1 MSQTRHQARRLA
13 TQALYTWQM
22 AGQDLADI
30 EAQYCTDLDMSK
42 IDGEYFHELL
52 HKVPARIDELDEHII
67 PLLDRGLEEVGG
79 VERAILRLGCYELA
93 FRLDVP
99 YRVVINESIKLAK
112 IFGAD
117 QSHKFINGVLDGVA
131 KKLRSTE
138 INAKSNV
145 ATKVTSKDATKVTTK
160 AAAKDATKV
169 TKKVAPIVTKKAAV
183 KISMKVPARAS
194 TKVTTQ
200 AAPKAVTKP
209 ESKYG
214 SRSGL
219 KSESKETP
227 KTTPET
233 PSKYKPR

>member
-1 MSQTRHQARRLA
+1 MSQTRHKARRLA

-67 PLLDRGLEEVGG
+67 PLLDRALEDVGG

-117 QSHKFINGVLDGVA
+117 QSHKFINGILDGMA

-145 ATKVTSKDATKVTTK
+145 SAKVTSKGATKVAAK
-160 AAAKDATKV
+160 AAATDATKV

-183 KISMKVPARAS
+183 KISMKVPAKAPA
-194 TKVTTQ
+194 KVTTEAVTK
-200 AAPKAVTKP
+200 AATKP

-214 SRSGL
+214 SRGES
-219 KSESKETP
+219 KAESKETP
-227 KTTPET
+227 KATPEK